1 MPGIIYHVNDIS
13 VYLGRQ
19 TGGGVIDVLQ
29 FQWQKNATDI
39 HDHGSRY
46 HGTDSDTLHILMVE
60 RGDKGCYRC
69 CVKNYEGE
77 EFSND
82 AVLTVSK
89 FVLTSYTCQP
99 LEFRS
104 VIQNHFTMV

>member
-1 MPGIIYHVNDIS
+1 MEA
-13 VYLGRQ
+13 
-19 TGGGVIDVLQ
+19 TGDVLQ

-104 VIQNHFTMV
+104 VIHNHFTSAADGGGGATGAVCPGPPV